1 MTQPLP
7 HPEDQLVKLAD
18 PKVPFGPWVCVVCVL
33 KYGPKSNYL
42 YRSVEGARGHVRR
55 LHSSLLQEDLR

>member
-18 PKVPFGPWVCVVCVL
+18 PKVPFGPWVCMVCVL
-33 KYGPKSNYL
+33 KRGPDSV
-42 YRSVEGARGHVRR
+42 YRYHSVEGARGHVRR
-55 LHSSLLQEDLR
+55 LHSSLLREDLR